1 MFSLIWT
8 ALGMI
13 IIPVSGFFLSKI
25 YIFEGMHLPVSLQ
38 QLWRLFTCVYSL
50 ISWAG
55 LFDYDDGGIPAA
67 FVAVFLIHVVMVGY
81 ACVAWMEGREP
92 PLKQD

>member
-13 IIPVSGFFLSKI
+13 IVPVAGFFLSKI
-25 YIFEGMHLPVSLQ
+25 YIFEG
-38 QLWRLFTCVYSL
+38 
-50 ISWAG
+50 
-55 LFDYDDGGIPAA
+55 LFDYDDGGFPAA